1 MNSGQVSNQN
11 REQAKQNEWSDGKW
25 SNLGR
30 DGARLCLSGGQ
41 GSSPMAVTSSKGHH
55 DSKQCGSLGMIIL
68 DRWKNTRKGPE
79 VRMALMC
86 LTKSKEDKVARA
98 DWQELRKTEPGS
110 KFVTL
115 RPWAGSWILLRETQ
129 ATGFRA
135 QE

>member
-1 MNSGQVSNQN
+1 MENGTSLGGMGPGCVCQAA
-11 REQAKQNEWSDGKW
+11 REG
-25 SNLGR
+25 
-30 DGARLCLSGGQ
+30 
-41 GSSPMAVTSSKGHH
+41 SPMAVTSSKGHH

-68 DRWKNTRKGPE
+68 DRWKNTCKGPE

-115 RPWAGSWILLRETQ
+115 RPWAGSWILLRKTQ
-129 ATGFRA
+129 ATGFRV